1 MKDLLL
7 LPFYLTAFF
16 SNSLEQLTSTEVND
30 SVNEQERFEIRIDLN
45 QFFNLETLKKDEIE
59 RKAFDKELF
68 KLELL
73 QNSRKK

>member
-16 SNSLEQLTSTEVND
+16 SNSLD
-30 SVNEQERFEIRIDLN
+30 EIGLKELNQVEKEKIIEFKIDLQKN
-45 QFFNLETLKKDEIE
+45 FIWEMPTLKTNN
-59 RKAFDKELF
+59 KASFDKDAF

-73 QNSRKK
+73 KKSRKK

>member
-16 SNSLEQLTSTEVND
+16 SNSLDDIGLKEVN
-30 SVNEQERFEIRIDLN
+30 QFEKEDKFEFKIDLKD
-45 QFFNLETLKKDEIE
+45 NLHWELPSLKSKNG
-59 RKAFDKELF
+59 ASFDKDAF

-73 QNSRKK
+73 KNSRKK

>member
-30 SVNEQERFEIRIDLN
+30 SVKERDKFEIKIDLN
-45 QFFNLETLKKDEIE
+45 QFFDLKSLKNEGIE